1 MTMRFILGSLFLLS
15 SSMALAQITS
25 SPADTAIP
33 LSGVNNPD
41 VMLTGK
47 VAADSQSSLPDH
59 ATVLLE
65 CNDQVRARTTT
76 DSKGGY
82 TLAISVLQD
91 GFENASPRARA
102 GVISSSEWATCGLY
116 GDAPGFRSERVRVI
130 SESPHG
136 IVNVAPILLH
146 PIEPLQ
152 PGVDGATVD
161 IASLTAPD
169 KAKKAFNKGREQER
183 KGKWAAACEYFK
195 KAVSDYPRFAMA
207 WLELGRAQIKQ
218 NSFADAQESLQ
229 QAVSQNPRSMDGYLE
244 LARLA
249 AQQRNWKE
257 LADLTGRIVDSSPDY
272 SPEFWLM
279 NSAANYNLGDLTRA
293 ETSVQRGLRLDAS
306 HKLPQLEYLCGLIM
320 AGKGDYKRAS
330 EHLTEYL
337 RLVPNAKDAPAARQT
352 LEGLQKREQLAAR

>member
-1 MTMRFILGSLFLLS
+1 MTTRFIIGSLLLLS
-15 SSMALAQITS
+15 PSIALAQITS
-25 SPADTAIP
+25 SSSEVTAP
-33 LSGVNNPD
+33 LSGVKNPD
-41 VMLTGK
+41 VVLMGK
-47 VAADSQSSLPDH
+47 VAADSQSSLPDNT
-59 ATVLLE
+59 TVFLE
-65 CNDQVRARTTT
+65 CNDRVRGQTTT

-82 TLAISVLQD
+82 SMSVSILQE
-91 GFENASPRARA
+91 GLETVSPRVRA
-102 GVISSSEWATCGLY
+102 GTISSSEWATCGLY
-116 GDAPGFRSERVRVI
+116 GDAPGFRSERVRMI

-136 IVNVAPILLH
+136 IVNVAPIMLH
-146 PIEPLQ
+146 PLAPAE
-152 PGVDGATVD
+152 PGVNGAIVD
-161 IASLTAPD
+161 ITSLTAPD
-169 KAKKAFNKGREQER
+169 KAKQAFNKGREQER

-229 QAVSQNPRSMDGYLE
+229 QAVSQNPKSMDGYVE

-272 SPEFWLM
+272 SPEFWFM

-306 HKLPQLEYLCGLIM
+306 HKLPQLEYLCGMIM
-320 AGKGDYKRAS
+320 ARKGDYKLATD
-330 EHLTEYL
+330 HLTEYL
-337 RLVPNAKDAPAARQT
+337 RLAPNAKDAPAARQA
-352 LEGLQKREQLAAR
+352 LEGLQKREQLAVR